1 MSRSSPPPGLGVVI
15 PTVVVPTLLVLA
27 CVSPGSPGVRTASP
41 AGSTG
46 PTVTAVATPPS
57 IAPTESV
64 GSWEATPSEQ
74 PPEAP
79 PEARLTSGGVTV
91 AGAVGTFTWDGIV
104 SDSPWL
110 PGSDVRAGPGETLRI
125 DLAGATPLR
134 WSALI
139 APGGSGGVGMSD
151 AGSGAAGPTL
161 KSPTIRGTW
170 ELAVKVVFASGEVRY
185 HWRLTV
191 Q

>member
-1 MSRSSPPPGLGVVI
+1 LGVVI
-15 PTVVVPTLLVLA
+15 LTLLVPTLLVLA
-27 CVSPGSPGVRTASP
+27 CVSPGSPGMRTASP
-41 AGSTG
+41 TPSPGRS
-46 PTVTAVATPPS
+46 ATTPAASPS
-57 IAPTESV
+57 VAPTQSG
-64 GSWEATPSEQ
+64 GSPDPAPSEQ
-74 PPEAP
+74 APEAP

-91 AGAVGTFTWDGIV
+91 AGAVGTFTWDGVV

-125 DLAGATPLR
+125 DLAGASPLR

-139 APGGSGGVGMSD
+139 APGGSRGVGAAD
-151 AGSGAAGPTL
+151 AGSGAASPTL
-161 KSPTIRGTW
+161 KAPTSRGTW
-170 ELAVKVVFASGEVRY
+170 ELAVKAIFAAGEVRY